1 MAEAKKYNQ
10 SEDDEDV
17 LPPLHS
23 GKVDQMLGQGTRERS
38 RTCSIDFGEL
48 DIRVHDTKKKKG
60 LTQSSSFDQSYSG
73 HLKRNVNAPVDYLSQ
88 LNLIRGLVTKRIDRL
103 VYVLQERKVTLL
115 HEIDELEAKHRE
127 VMEKYETERKT
138 IENLIEQ
145 ANLLGK
151 DSELRDQIT
160 RSSQRSLCK
169 HACTSAIC
177 RDAKLLMKDYCNELE
192 NLGRITVSDH
202 PNYTMRNQSCS
213 FPVKHGKGDTE
224 IGLGAGVSVADRL
237 VYVVDSENNRVQ
249 VYSLEGNHS
258 VQMKNLPKMNWPF
271 GICVVGELVYV
282 TQQQSHTLCMYSTSG
297 ELLSQAGGKGTGSD
311 KLMKPSG
318 LDVFESDVFVCDQE
332 NHRVQVFDARKLS
345 HRRKMS
351 IPSFNHPTD
360 CHVAGSELLVLTM
373 SDPCMHA
380 FSLDGKHLRQLISWG
395 PGKEVTTSNFFT
407 VDKFGNII
415 VSEIGANCLKVFD
428 RFGFFISKITCNGTI
443 HQPSGVGLDSDGQMY
458 LVHAGHKSQSG
469 MVMMC

>member
-1 MAEAKKYNQ
+1 MAQYKSSSVSQPRNEYKQNCADKADK
-10 SEDDEDV
+10 
-17 LPPLHS
+17 
-23 GKVDQMLGQGTRERS
+23 MLGKGMNNNKRIRS
-38 RTCSIDFGEL
+38 HTNPDCLDTPFENKSSISPGSSQT
-48 DIRVHDTKKKKG
+48 DIFTASMSKTGNIH
-60 LTQSSSFDQSYSG
+60 
-73 HLKRNVNAPVDYLSQ
+73 VDYISQ
-88 LNLIRGLVTKRIDRL
+88 LTKIKSDIEKKIDRL
-103 VYVLQERKVTLL
+103 IDILQGRRSELIEEV
-115 HEIDELEAKHRE
+115 DELIAEHVKSESAFDEEQK
-127 VMEKYETERKT
+127 K
-138 IENLIEQ
+138 IEGLIEQ
-145 ANLLGK
+145 ASSLGQ
-151 DSELRDQIT
+151 SNELRDQIT
-160 RSSQRSLCK
+160 RSGQLSLCK
-169 HACTSAIC
+169 HALTSSIR
-177 RDAKLLMKDYCNELE
+177 RDAKFEIQDFCNELASF
-192 NLGRITVSDH
+192 GKISVSDY
-202 PNYTMRNQSCS
+202 PNYTMRNQCYS
-213 FPVKHGKGDTE
+213 FPVKHGKGEKD
-224 IGLGAGVSVADRL
+224 IGLGAGVSVTDQG
-237 VYVVDSENNRVQ
+237 VYIVDSENNRVQ

-297 ELLSQAGGKGTGSD
+297 ELLSHAGGKGTGTD

-395 PGKEVTTSNFFT
+395 PGKEVTTSIFFT

-415 VSEIGANCLKVFD
+415 VSEIGTNCLKVFD
-428 RFGFFISKITCNGTI
+428 QSGFLLSKITCDGAI
-443 HQPSGVGLDSDGQMY
+443 HQPSGVGLDSEGQIY
-458 LVHAGHKSQSG
+458 LAHKSQRG